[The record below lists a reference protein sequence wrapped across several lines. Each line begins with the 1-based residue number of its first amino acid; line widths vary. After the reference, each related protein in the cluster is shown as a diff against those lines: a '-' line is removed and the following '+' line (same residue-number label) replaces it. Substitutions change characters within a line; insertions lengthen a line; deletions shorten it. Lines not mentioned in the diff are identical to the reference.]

1 MSIPVLLLLSIL
13 PLSIAQCPTP
23 TETLAVEWPDSL
35 YRNLE
40 ILVSEIGSSSD
51 ITTYEAVS
59 CPGNPGMTLAFG
71 PSTFSLQRAGSN
83 QDEHSLI
90 DECQPLG
97 SGMTCTHLEEG
108 GMENTITTTHGSDEI
123 YTVSIAVVSSG
134 DSNTALPTVTAPPY
148 VGCPNAWQQCG
159 DEPWYVFSSLF
170 RSIWY
175 HWYHYVMLMVSS
187 RCCPTTATICT
198 TAPNSHEA
206 CASVANEEFPGP
218 ALPYIDPTM
227 TAGPDGGNG
236 GSGSGDSAGS
246 EDGAALFA
254 AQPTGLLLG
263 GLAGLGFALF

>member
-1 MSIPVLLLLSIL
+1 MPIPVLLLLSVL
-13 PLSIAQCPTP
+13 PLSTAQCPNP

-40 ILVSEIGSSSD
+40 ILVSEIDSSSD

-71 PSTFSLQRAGSN
+71 PRTFSLQRAGSN
-83 QDEHSLI
+83 QAGHSLI

-108 GMENTITTTHGSDEI
+108 GMENTITTTYGSDEI

-134 DSNTALPTVTAPPY
+134 DSNTAPPTLTAPPY
-148 VGCPNAWQQCG
+148 VGCPDTWQQCG
-159 DEPWYVFSSLF
+159 DEPW
-170 RSIWY
+170 
-175 HWYHYVMLMVSS
+175 
-187 RCCPTTATICT
+187 CCPTTATICT

-218 ALPYIDPTM
+218 ALPYIASTM
-227 TAGPDGGNG
+227 TAGPVGDGG
-236 GSGSGDSAGS
+236 GS
-246 EDGAALFA
+246 EDGAGLFA